1 MKRMLTLLALLM
13 LTLSTTAYSLNEESE
28 QQHKTKLI
36 RYLVNKVSWPAGS
49 VPRSRFTVCVLGDS
63 GDLKTVEE
71 LNGLKIKKHKLVV
84 KAISED
90 DKAGSCQLVYVL
102 NKTLPEQKTL
112 IKRYAKAPVLLL
124 GDMEHFANL
133 GGSMNFV
140 VLKNTVALT
149 VNLESMKKS
158 KLIMDSKELD
168 QVILLPD
175 DKDLD

>member
-1 MKRMLTLLALLM
+1 MPTLLALLIA
-13 LTLSTTAYSLNEESE
+13 TLSTPVYSLNEESE

-49 VPRSRFTVCVLGDS
+49 VPKNRFTVCVLGDS
-63 GDLKTVEE
+63 GDLGAVEK

-84 KAISED
+84 KAISEN
-90 DKAGSCQLVYVL
+90 DKPTSCQLVYVV
-102 NKTLPEQKTL
+102 NKTPPEQKSL
-112 IKRYAKAPVLLL
+112 IQKYAKTPVLLL

-168 QVILLPD
+168 QVILVPD
-175 DKDLD
+175 DKDLE

>member
-1 MKRMLTLLALLM
+1 MKRMLTFLALLI
-13 LTLSTTAYSLNEESE
+13 LTLSTPAYSLNEDAE

-49 VPRSRFTVCVLGDS
+49 VPRSRFNVCVLGDP
-63 GDLKTVEE
+63 GDIKIVEK

-84 KAISED
+84 KDISGY
-90 DKAGSCQLVYVL
+90 DKAASCQLVYVL
-102 NKTLPEQKTL
+102 NKTTPEQQTL
-112 IKRYAKAPVLLL
+112 IKKYAKAPVLLL

-149 VNLESMKKS
+149 VNLESMKRS
-158 KLIMDSKELD
+158 KLILDSKELD

-175 DKDLD
+175 EKDLE